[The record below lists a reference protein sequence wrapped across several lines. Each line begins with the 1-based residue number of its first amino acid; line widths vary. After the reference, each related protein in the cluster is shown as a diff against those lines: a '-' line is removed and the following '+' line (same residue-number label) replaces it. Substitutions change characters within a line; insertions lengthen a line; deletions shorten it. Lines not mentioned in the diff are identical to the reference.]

1 MTFSVSRRIA
11 APAEDVWALLTD
23 TGTWPAW
30 GPSITG
36 VEPAGIPAG
45 PPAGPVTGPDA
56 GPAAGPATGPDAGPA
71 AGGLAPGSR
80 GRVRTVLGAALPYT
94 VTAVEPGRYWS
105 WSVAGIPATGHRVV
119 PQDGGCRVT
128 FTVPWWAPFYL
139 PVCALALR
147 RTERL
152 ATR

>member
-23 TGTWPAW
+23 TGKWPAW

-36 VEPAGIPAG
+36 VEPVGRGVRPGAGTAS
-45 PPAGPVTGPDA
+45 
-56 GPAAGPATGPDAGPA
+56 
-71 AGGLAPGSR
+71 GGLAPGSR
-80 GRVRTVLGAALPYT
+80 GKVRTVLGAALPYT
-94 VTAVEPGRYWS
+94 VTAFEPGRYWS

-119 PQDGGCRVT
+119 PQDGGCLVT
-128 FTVPWWAPFYL
+128 FTVPWWAPAYL
-139 PVCALALR
+139 PVCSVALR
-147 RTERL
+147 RIERL

>member
-1 MTFSVSRRIA
+1 MSFSVSRRIA

-45 PPAGPVTGPDA
+45 PPAGPAGPPA
-56 GPAAGPATGPDAGPA
+56 GPASVTA

-105 WSVAGIPATGHRVV
+105 WSVAGIPATGHRVI
-119 PQDGGCRVT
+119 PQDGGCLVT

-147 RTERL
+147 RIERL

>member
-23 TGTWPAW
+23 TGTWPDW
-30 GPSITG
+30 GPSITA

-45 PPAGPVTGPDA
+45 QVS
-56 GPAAGPATGPDAGPA
+56 GPAS
-71 AGGLAPGSR
+71 GGLAPGSR

-119 PQDGGCRVT
+119 PQDGGCLVT
-128 FTVPWWAPFYL
+128 FTVPWWAPAYL

-147 RTERL
+147 RIERL

>member
-11 APAEDVWALLTD
+11 ASAEDVWALLTD
-23 TGTWPAW
+23 TAKWPVW

-36 VEPAGIPAG
+36 VEPAGGGIPAE
-45 PPAGPVTGPDA
+45 PASA
-56 GPAAGPATGPDAGPA
+56 PAAGPGTDPA
-71 AGGLAPGSR
+71 SGRLVRGSR
-80 GRVRTVLGAALPYT
+80 GRVRTVLGPALPYT
-94 VTAVEPGRYWS
+94 VTAFEPGRYWA

-119 PQDGGCRVT
+119 PQDGGCLVT

-147 RTERL
+147 RLERL
-152 ATR
+152 ATCKSPG

>member
-1 MTFSVSRRIA
+1 MTFSVSRRVA
-11 APAEDVWALLTD
+11 ASVEVVWALLTD
-23 TGTWPAW
+23 TRKWPAW

-36 VEPAGIPAG
+36 VEPAAAGIPAG
-45 PPAGPVTGPDA
+45 PGPGPGLES
-56 GPAAGPATGPDAGPA
+56 GPAAGAGP
-71 AGGLAPGSR
+71 GPLEFGSR

-94 VTAVEPGRYWS
+94 VTAFEPGHYWA

-119 PQDGGCRVT
+119 PQPGGCLVT
-128 FTVPWWAPFYL
+128 FTVPWWAPAYL

-147 RTERL
+147 RIERL